1 MLNIIFKTTNSYNW
15 LLLRMALGVVMLGHG
30 LQKSLGWFG
39 GFGWNGSMHYFT
51 DFVGLPSVL
60 AAFIILIE
68 SVGAVFLIL
77 GAGGRIMAALMGIVI
92 VGALIVDHSAH
103 GFFMNWLNTQKGE
116 GIEFDILFLSIAIV
130 LSVNGS
136 GKFSIDQ
143 WLYKK
148 WEKKTG
154 PKNIIPQQM
163 ARA

>member
-1 MLNIIFKTTNSYNW
+1 MLNIIFKTTDNLNW
-15 LLLRMALGVVMLGHG
+15 LLLRVALGVVMLGHG

-39 GFGWNGSMHYFT
+39 GFGWDGSMKYFT
-51 DFVGLPSVL
+51 EFVGLPSVL

-68 SVGAVFLIL
+68 SAGAILLIL
-77 GAGGRIMAALMGIVI
+77 GTGGRIMAALMGIVI
-92 VGALIVDHSAH
+92 IGALIVDHSAH

-116 GIEFDILFLSIAIV
+116 GIEFDILFLSIATV
-130 LSVNGS
+130 LSFSGS
-136 GKFSIDQ
+136 GKFSIDR